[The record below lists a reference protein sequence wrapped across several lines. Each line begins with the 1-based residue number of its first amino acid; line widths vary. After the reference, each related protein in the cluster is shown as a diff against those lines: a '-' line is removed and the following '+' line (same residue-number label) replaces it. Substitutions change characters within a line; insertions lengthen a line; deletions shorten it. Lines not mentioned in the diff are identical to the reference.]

1 MNDPSSKLI
10 RYMISALL
18 PYFVMRYF
26 FPESVKKQD
35 DEKLYST
42 VWKRLRNR
50 AVENRA
56 FKVAVFSLMLTI
68 IWDDSARSLVKILSG
83 SSPTLSP
90 TLFEETA
97 KTNTTSTIEQIIKLS
112 SDLQAAG
119 IPKEVVEELNRKSLP
134 KGLRFQFI
142 IAGLKRSIKRLFKIS
157 NGNVRLFW
165 LALILWLSNSCL
177 GFSAILFAIR
187 QMIQEGELPPDIL
200 DP

>member
-18 PYFVMRYF
+18 PYFLMRYF
-26 FPESVKKQD
+26 FPESVKKSD
-35 DEKLYST
+35 DKKLSPT

-68 IWDDSARSLVKILSG
+68 IWDDSGTSLVKILSG